1 MELSYRYDLSNSVVY
16 YHVFVECEHV
26 SSYSVDARRCN
37 VIRTMAQSGL
47 EFAEIARHPIFED
60 IDITP
65 WTVRRHALGE
75 NFSCGDCACDSD
87 VQPVKAPQRDFYRDE
102 TSEG

>member
-1 MELSYRYDLSNSVVY
+1 
-16 YHVFVECEHV
+16 
-26 SSYSVDARRCN
+26 
-37 VIRTMAQSGL
+37 MAQSGL

-75 NFSCGDCACDSD
+75 NFSCGDRACDSD
-87 VQPVKAPQRDFYRDE
+87 VQPVKAPKG
-102 TSEG
+102 TSIEMKRRRGKHKERRLRLKTPVEKAIDAVLP